1 MIEEDQR
8 EPVAAVLAFLGN
20 SLLAPVNQT
29 GPAGLDPKFWDACP
43 DFGSA
48 EVRAAL
54 DACAR
59 NLEARRDVEG
69 GALETSAAVEFARL
83 FVGPPRPAAAPWE
96 TAYRTGGKVVG
107 FGEATFEMRR
117 MLRGAGLDLAEGRNQ
132 YEDHFGLELL
142 LLSELV
148 ARAARNEG
156 DMKAA
161 EAFAARPLGW
171 VAPFR
176 EKVAL
181 AAPGGYYAHLLA
193 IAETLLHCFET
204 NDIACCGYV

>member
-1 MIEEDQR
+1 MVGEDQL
-8 EPVAAVLAFLGN
+8 EPMAAVLAFLGN
-20 SLLAPVNQT
+20 SFLAPVNQT
-29 GPAGLDPKFWDACP
+29 GPAGLDPEFWDACP

-48 EVRAAL
+48 EVRTAL

-59 NLEARRDVEG
+59 NLETRRDAEG
-69 GALETSAAVEFARL
+69 DALETSAAVEFARL

-117 MLRGAGLDLAEGRNQ
+117 MLREAGLELAEGKSQ

-148 ARAARNEG
+148 ARAARDEG
-156 DMKAA
+156 NMEAA
-161 EAFAARPLGW
+161 EAFAVRPLGW

-176 EKVAL
+176 EKVSL
-181 AAPGGYYAHLLA
+181 AAPDGYYVHLLA
-193 IAETLLHCFET
+193 IAEAVLRCF
-204 NDIACCGYV
+204 